1 MKQVSSSTGGS
12 SNSIDEKNL
21 YSARSARNRRL
32 HHRKVRMSRMYG
44 QAYSPPCKGG
54 EDATSIRCREATFER
69 SGRGGR
75 LHATFRCERPPRLRH
90 FGCFAPFFLLAQPP
104 LLFKEG

>member
-1 MKQVSSSTGGS
+1 
-12 SNSIDEKNL
+12 
-21 YSARSARNRRL
+21 
-32 HHRKVRMSRMYG
+32 MSRMYG

-75 LHATFRCERPPRLRH
+75 LHATLRCEPPPRLRH
-90 FGCFAPFFLLAQPP
+90 FGCLAPFFLLAQPP
-104 LLFKEG
+104 LLFKEGNGQEILCPNANTPANITNISCES